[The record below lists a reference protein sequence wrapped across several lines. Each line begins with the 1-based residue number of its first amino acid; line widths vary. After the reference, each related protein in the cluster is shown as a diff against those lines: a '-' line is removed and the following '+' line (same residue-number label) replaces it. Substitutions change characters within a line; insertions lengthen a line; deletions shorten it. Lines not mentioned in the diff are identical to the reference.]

1 VNFWNLREKKEEP
14 REQYPFTRSVFL
26 TMKRME
32 NGLLL
37 RTMFW
42 IFFPIWLTENTINQK
57 APESAEQTY
66 GRYFRALRAFFH
78 FLCR

>member
-14 REQYPFTRSVFL
+14 GEQYPFTRSVFL

-37 RTMFW
+37 RTMF
-42 IFFPIWLTENTINQK
+42 
-57 APESAEQTY
+57 
-66 GRYFRALRAFFH
+66 
-78 FLCR
+78 